1 MTNLKGKEAV
11 VRGIQS
17 GVFFGTLEDM
27 DGQTVELSNARNIW
41 RWEGASNLNQIAVDG
56 VNTGELS
63 STRISMA
70 VDTLV
75 LTDIC
80 EIIPLTEKAV
90 EILGGAPAW
99 KVG

>member
-1 MTNLKGKEAV
+1 MTNLKGKEVV

-17 GVFFGTLEDM
+17 GVFFGTLKDI

-41 RWEGASNLNQIAVDG
+41 RWEGAANLNQIAAEG
-56 VNTGELS
+56 VNTDEGS
-63 STRISMA
+63 YTRISMV
-70 VDTLV
+70 VDTLL

-80 EIIPLTEKAV
+80 ELIPLSEKAA

-99 KVG
+99 KAR

>member
-1 MTNLKGKEAV
+1 MTNLTGKKVV

-17 GVFFGTLEDM
+17 GVFFGTLESI

-41 RWEGASNLNQIAVDG
+41 RWSGATNLNQIAMDG
-56 VNTGELS
+56 VDTAS
-63 STRISMA
+63 DYTRISMT

-80 EIIPLTEKAV
+80 EIIPLSEKAGS
-90 EILGGAPAW
+90 ILEGAPVW
-99 KVG
+99 RV

>member
-1 MTNLKGKEAV
+1 MTNLKGKEVV

-17 GVFFGTLEDM
+17 GVFFGTLKDM

-56 VNTGELS
+56 VNTEGS
-63 STRISMA
+63 YTRISMT

-80 EIIPLTEKAV
+80 EIIPLSEKSRK
-90 EILGGAPAW
+90 ILGGAPAW

>member
-1 MTNLKGKEAV
+1 MTNLTGKKVV

-17 GVFFGTLEDM
+17 GVFFGTLESI

-41 RWEGASNLNQIAVDG
+41 RWSGATNLNQIAMDG
-56 VNTGELS
+56 VDTASNY
-63 STRISMA
+63 TRISMT

-80 EIIPLTEKAV
+80 EIIPLSEKA
-90 EILGGAPAW
+90 ESILGGAPVW
-99 KVG
+99 RV